1 MITNSCFDNDIF
13 IKIYIYIY
21 ILKKKKTILPELNY
35 DRT

>member
-21 ILKKKKTILPELNY
+21 ILKKKTILPELNY